1 MSIHFPAL
9 RFGQPYKSLD
19 LVELTPL
26 QSDQVLAQVSQVNA
40 GIIRRDLRKIHQA
53 QAALARHST
62 DELIGLC
69 AKAGK
74 IFTED
79 TLPVGDGGETHSPE
93 EYVRALSSTTGLP
106 YTLCRFNLGK
116 IDHVLGNLG
125 LILKGLTRGLP
136 TQVFDDNIVT
146 VDGIDVCYYPAAS
159 SIGTV
164 LPSNAPSVN
173 SLWAPAIAMKVPVIL
188 KPGREDPWTPF
199 RLIQAFIKAGLPAEA
214 FGYYP
219 TTHEGADTI
228 LNTCSRGIA
237 FGGDDTVQKYADN
250 PNISCHGTGRSKV
263 LIGEDMVG
271 RWPELIDALATSL
284 SANSGRSCICAS
296 TIITPRHADEMAQ
309 ALAEKLAE
317 IQPLAP
323 DDDNARLSGF
333 ANPAMAD
340 WIDSKLEEGLAEG
353 GARDLSATLRDGA
366 PRKVEQFGQN
376 FLHPTVVRCDSI
388 EHPLARTEFLFPYAG
403 VVEMPQADMLENIGP
418 SLVVSAFTEDSEWIG
433 QLLRSPDIDRLNT
446 GVMPTCQVQWEQPH
460 EGNLFEF
467 LYHRRAIQR
476 AVGN

>member
-1 MSIHFPAL
+1 MPIHFPAL
-9 RFGQPYKSLD
+9 RFGKPYKSLD
-19 LVELTPL
+19 LIDLTPL
-26 QSDQVLAQVSQVNA
+26 QSENIIAQVSQVNA
-40 GIIRRDLRKIHQA
+40 GIIKRDLRKIHEA
-53 QAALARHST
+53 QAALAQHTT
-62 DELIGLC
+62 DELIEMC

-74 IFTED
+74 IFTTD
-79 TLPVGDGGETHSPE
+79 TLPVGDGDETQAPE
-93 EYVRALSSTTGLP
+93 EYIKSLSSTTGLP
-106 YTLCRFNLGK
+106 YTLCRYNMGK
-116 IDHVLGNLG
+116 IEHVLSNLS

-136 TQVFDDNIVT
+136 TTIFDDNIIT
-146 VDGIDVCYYPAAS
+146 VQGIDVCYFPTAN

-164 LPSNAPSVN
+164 LPSNAPAVN

-199 RLIQAFIKAGLPAEA
+199 RLIQALTKAGLPAEA
-214 FGYYP
+214 FGFYP

-237 FGGDDTVQKYADN
+237 FGGDDTVKKYEAN

-263 LIGEDMVG
+263 LIGDDLVDD
-271 RWPELIDALATSL
+271 WPELVDALVTSL

-296 TIITPRHADEMAQ
+296 TIITPRHGDEIAK
-309 ALAEKLAE
+309 AVAEKLAE

-323 DDDNARLSGF
+323 DDENAKLSGF

-340 WIDSKLEEGLAEG
+340 WIDGKLEEGLQEG
-353 GARDLSATLRDGA
+353 GATDISAPLRGDT

-376 FLHPTVVRCDSI
+376 FLHPTVVRCDNI
-388 EHPLARTEFLFPYAG
+388 DHPLAKTEFLFPYAA
-403 VVEMPQADMLENIGP
+403 VVEMPQEDMLANIGP
-418 SLVVSAFTEDSEWIG
+418 SLVISAFTKDQAWIN
-433 QLLRSPDIDRLNT
+433 QLLRSQDIDRLNT

-476 AVGN
+476 AS

>member
-1 MSIHFPAL
+1 MTHFPAL
-9 RFGQPYKSLD
+9 RHGKPYKSLD
-19 LVELTPL
+19 LIDLSPL
-26 QSDQVLAQVSQVNA
+26 NSDETIAQVSQVNA
-40 GIIRRDLRKIHQA
+40 GIIKRDYRKINQS
-53 QAALARHST
+53 QEALAQFTSQQLV
-62 DELIGLC
+62 EIC

-74 IFTED
+74 IFTSES
-79 TLPVGDGGETHSPE
+79 LPVGDSGQMQTPGEYIQS
-93 EYVRALSSTTGLP
+93 LSSTTGLP
-106 YTLCRFNLGK
+106 HNLCRFNMGK
-116 IDHVLGNLG
+116 IEHVLGNLDT
-125 LILKGLTRGLP
+125 ILKGLTRGLP
-136 TQVFDDNIVT
+136 LTIFDDPITQVQ
-146 VDGIDVCYYPAAS
+146 GIDVCYYRAAD

-199 RLIQAFIKAGLPAEA
+199 RLIQAFIAAGAPAEA

-237 FGGDDTVQKYADN
+237 FGGDDTVAKYAAN

-263 LIGEDMVG
+263 LIGEDMVDN
-271 RWPELIDALATSL
+271 WPELVDALVTSL

-296 TIITPRHADEMAQ
+296 TIITPRHGDEIAK
-309 ALAEKLAE
+309 AVAEKLAE

-323 DDDNARLSGF
+323 EDPEARLSGF
-333 ANPAMAD
+333 ANPMMAE
-340 WIDSKLEEGLAEG
+340 WIDSKIEEGLKEG
-353 GARDLSATLRDGA
+353 GAIDISAPLRDNS
-366 PRKVEQFGQN
+366 PRKVEKYGQY
-376 FLHPTVVRCDSI
+376 FLHPTVVRCDNI
-388 EHPLARTEFLFPYAG
+388 DHPLAKTEFLFPYAA
-403 VVEMPQADMLENIGP
+403 VVEMPQSEMLANIGP
-418 SLVVSAFTEDSEWIG
+418 SLVISAFSKDDAWIN
-433 QLLRSPDIDRLNT
+433 QLVRSPEIDRLNT

-476 AVGN
+476 AS

>member
-1 MSIHFPAL
+1 MPIHFPAL
-9 RFGQPYKSLD
+9 RLGQPYKSLD

-26 QSDQVLAQVSQVNA
+26 QSDEVIAQVSQVNA
-40 GIIRRDLRKIHQA
+40 GIIKRDLRKIHEA
-53 QAALARHST
+53 QDSLAKYKT
-62 DELIGLC
+62 DELIAMC
-69 AKAGK
+69 ASAGK
-74 IFTED
+74 IFTTE
-79 TLPVGDGGETHSPE
+79 TLPVGDGGETQSPE
-93 EYVRALSSTTGLP
+93 EYIKALSSTTGLP
-106 YTLCRFNLGK
+106 HTLCRFNIGK
-116 IDHVLGNLG
+116 IEHVLGNLE

-136 TQVFDDNIVT
+136 TTIFDDNIIT
-146 VDGIDVCYYPAAS
+146 VQGIDVCYYPAAN

-173 SLWAPAIAMKVPVIL
+173 SLWAPAIAMKVPVVL

-237 FGGDDTVQKYADN
+237 FGGDDTVKKYESN

-263 LIGEDMVG
+263 LIGEDMVDQ
-271 RWPELIDALATSL
+271 WPELVDALVTSL

-296 TIITPRHADEMAQ
+296 TIITPRHGDEIAK
-309 ALAEKLAE
+309 AVAEKLAE

-340 WIDSKLEEGLAEG
+340 WIDGKIEEGLKEG
-353 GARDLSATLRDGA
+353 GVTDISAPLRSGA
-366 PRKVEQFGQN
+366 PRKVQQFGQN
-376 FLHPTVVRCDSI
+376 FLHPTIVRCDSI
-388 EHPLARTEFLFPYAG
+388 DHPLAKTEFLFPYAS
-403 VVEMPQADMLENIGP
+403 VVEMPQAEMLANIGP
-418 SLVVSAFTEDSEWIG
+418 SLVVSAFTKDQSWIN
-433 QLLRSPDIDRLNT
+433 QLLRSQDIDRLNT

-476 AVGN
+476 AS

>member
-1 MSIHFPAL
+1 MPIHFPAL
-9 RFGQPYKSLD
+9 RFGKPYKSLD
-19 LVELTPL
+19 LIELTPL
-26 QSDQVLAQVSQVNA
+26 QSDATLAQVSQVNP
-40 GIIRRDLRKIHQA
+40 GIIRRDLRKIGEA
-53 QAALARHST
+53 RAALDTFTT
-62 DELIGLC
+62 DALIERC
-69 AKAGK
+69 AQAGK
-74 IFTED
+74 IFTSD
-79 TLPVGDGGETHSPE
+79 TLPVGDGGEVHTPE
-93 EYVRALSSTTGLP
+93 QYLQALSSTTGLP
-106 YTLCRFNLGK
+106 HTLSRFNMGK
-116 IDHVLGNLG
+116 IEHVLGNLG

-136 TQVFDDNIVT
+136 TRLFDENIVT
-146 VDGIDVCYYPAAS
+146 LDGIDVCYYPAAE

-173 SLWAPAIAMKVPVIL
+173 SLWAPAIAMKIPVLL
-188 KPGREDPWTPF
+188 KPGREDPWTPY
-199 RLIQAFIKAGLPAEA
+199 RLIQAFNKAGLPPEA

-237 FGGDDTVQKYADN
+237 FGGDDTVQKYATN

-263 LIGEDMVG
+263 LIGEDMAD
-271 RWPELIDALATSL
+271 RWPELIDALVTSL

-296 TIITPRHADEMAQ
+296 TIITPRHADEIARAVAQ
-309 ALAEKLAE
+309 KLTQ

-323 DDDNARLSGF
+323 EDDNARLSGF

-353 GARDLSATLRDGA
+353 GARDISAPLRDGA

-376 FLHPTVVRCDSI
+376 FLHPTIVRCDSI
-388 EHPLARTEFLFPYAG
+388 DHPLARTEYLFPYAG
-403 VVEMPQADMLENIGP
+403 IVEMPQADMLDNIGP
-418 SLVVSAFTEDSEWIG
+418 SLVISAFTEDREWIG

-446 GVMPTCQVQWEQPH
+446 GIMPTCQVQWEQPH